1 MTKYLKNGSAGDCYG
16 CYACEQICFQHAI
29 LMKEN
34 EEGFIYPVLNVDK
47 CIDCGLCAKICPVE
61 NISSVNIPIKVYA
74 AQNKN
79 ISVLLDSSSG
89 GLFSAFAEQIVS
101 DGGYVVGCIFNE
113 KLKAVHV
120 LTSNKEIVEKMRGSK
135 YVQSDMGGIYSQI
148 KAYLIAD
155 HWVLFTGTPCQVDG
169 LKRFLRNDYEKLITI
184 DLICHGV
191 PSPLLLSDYLK
202 SASERRGEVTD
213 IRFRDK
219 KRNGWRSQGSISYNN
234 KVKTISPYNSSY
246 YYYYYLQNS
255 VSRICCYSCK
265 YSSVKRVSDIT
276 IGDYWNIEKVMP
288 EINSKN
294 GYSVCLINTIR
305 GNKFFDNVKD
315 KLYYYETTL
324 EDAVKGNGNLSSP
337 CPMPSDRKD
346 IYYRIKKEGW
356 AQVEKTEFKPKK
368 FLPFIQKCVPK
379 SIKRGIKKILF
390 GGDEC

>member
-1 MTKYLKNGSAGDCYG
+1 MTEYIKSDDLSKCYG
-16 CYACEQICFQHAI
+16 CDACVQICPRAAI
-29 LMKEN
+29 LMEPN
-34 EEGFIYPVLNVDK
+34 DEGFLYPILDAAK
-47 CIDCGLCAKICPVE
+47 CINCGLCAKICPAE
-61 NISSVNIPIKVYA
+61 NVSSINSPIKVYA
-74 AQNKN
+74 AQDKN
-79 ISVLLDSSSG
+79 LSVLLDSSSG
-89 GLFSAFAEQIVS
+89 GLFSAFAEQIIA

-113 KLKAVHV
+113 ELRAVHV
-120 LTSNKEIVEKMRGSK
+120 LTNRKELVEKMRGSK
-135 YVQSDMGGIYSQI
+135 YVQSDIRGIYNQI
-148 KAYLIAD
+148 KTYLIAG
-155 HWVLFTGTPCQVDG
+155 HKVLFTGTPCQVDG
-169 LKRFLRNDYEKLITI
+169 LKRFLCKDYETLITV

-191 PSPLLLSDYLK
+191 PSPLLLSSYLK
-202 SASERRGEVTD
+202 SVSERKGKVTD

-234 KVKTISPYNSSY
+234 KVKTISPYNSS

>member
-1 MTKYLKNGSAGDCYG
+1 MTEYIKSDDLSKCYG
-16 CYACEQICFQHAI
+16 CDACVQICPRDAI
-29 LMKEN
+29 LMKPN
-34 EEGFIYPVLNVDK
+34 DEGFLYPILDAAK
-47 CIDCGLCAKICPVE
+47 CINCGLCAKICPAE
-61 NISSVNIPIKVYA
+61 NVSSINSPIKVYA
-74 AQNKN
+74 AQDKN
-79 ISVLLDSSSG
+79 LSVLLDSSSG
-89 GLFSAFAEQIVS
+89 GLFSAFAEQIIA

-113 KLKAVHV
+113 ELRAVHV
-120 LTSNKEIVEKMRGSK
+120 LTNRKELVEKMRGSK
-135 YVQSDMGGIYSQI
+135 YVQSDIRSIYNQI
-148 KAYLIAD
+148 KTYLIAG
-155 HWVLFTGTPCQVDG
+155 HKVLFTGTPCQVDG
-169 LKRFLRNDYEKLITI
+169 LKRFLCKDYETLITV

-191 PSPLLLSDYLK
+191 PSPLLLSSYLK
-202 SASERRGEVTD
+202 SVSERKGKVTD